1 MHVIFVI
8 FLVNV
13 CYSSKLWVEKN
24 RYKTYMVDFKLK
36 RFFSYSKKQAV
47 WMKNSLPYE
56 QYHIIEVPQQT
67 AFLLAKGIWKSGM
80 S

>member
-47 WMKNSLPYE
+47 WMKNSLPYKQVH
-56 QYHIIEVPQQT
+56 QYHIIEVLQQT
-67 AFLLAKGIWKSGM
+67 AFLVAKGI
-80 S
+80 